1 MNTKLPYDEVVAAYE
16 RKLVQAK
23 YKSVSTVAAQTKK
36 KYEGLICLY
45 ESTIHFLTNR
55 ITNIN
60 QTNGQS
66 KHQGQG

>member
-1 MNTKLPYDEVVAAYE
+1 MNTKLAYDEVVAAYE

-23 YKSVSTVAAQTKK
+23 YKSVSSLSAETRK

-55 ITNIN
+55 ITNKN
-60 QTNGQS
+60 QSNN
-66 KHQGQG
+66 